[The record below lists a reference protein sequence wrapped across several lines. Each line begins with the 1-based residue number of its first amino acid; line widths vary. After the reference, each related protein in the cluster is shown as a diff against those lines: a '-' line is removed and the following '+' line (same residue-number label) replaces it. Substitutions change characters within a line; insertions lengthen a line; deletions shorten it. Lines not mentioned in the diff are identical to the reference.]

1 MNLSK
6 AQMRVLTLAQ
16 SAPDHRYNGR
26 IRRTVEVL
34 EKHGL
39 VTSEMWLRQV
49 GLGRGNYTEVWTVEI
64 TDAGRDMLAAK
75 GGE

>member
-6 AQMRVLTLAQ
+6 AQMRVLMLAQ
-16 SAPDHRYNGR
+16 SAPNHRYNGR

-39 VTSEMWLRQV
+39 VTSDWWPRKH
-49 GLGRGNYTEVWTVEI
+49 GLGDITEVWQVTI
-64 TDAGRDMLAAK
+64 TDAGRDMLATK
-75 GGE
+75 GGEA